1 MQCSTKC
8 PKCQSPEF
16 SPCGWFTRKSDSKKI
31 RRFRCNGCKK
41 TFSTATFDPC
51 YRQRK
56 RKKNHMVKNLLC
68 SGVSQ
73 RRAAMILNLNRKTIE
88 RKLKFLA
95 RMARLEQNEFLE
107 NSEFMEIELDDLITS
122 EHTKC
127 KPLSVT
133 VIVQSKTRTILAL
146 EVSSMPAFGH
156 LAAISREKYG
166 YRPDHRKR
174 GIRSVLTKIQKR
186 VSKNAIIKTDDHR
199 FYPPEIKELLPHAHH
214 VNYLGAKSTIA
225 GQGELKKLIRDPL
238 FSINHT
244 LAMLR
249 ANINRLIRRTWC
261 TTKKASALQDHLD
274 LYVSF
279 HNQQLI

>member
-8 PKCQSPEF
+8 PKCQSPKF
-16 SPCGWFTRKSDSKKI
+16 SLCGWFTRKSDSKKI
-31 RRFRCNGCKK
+31 RRFRCNSCKK

-95 RMARLEQNEFLE
+95 RMARLEQKEFLE

-133 VIVQSKTRTILAL
+133 VVVQSKTRAILAL
-146 EVSSMPAFGH
+146 KVSSMPAFGH

-174 GIRSVLTKIQKR
+174 GIRSVLTKIKKS
-186 VSKNAIIKTDDHR
+186 VSKNAIIKSDELKL
-199 FYPPEIKELLPHAHH
+199 YPPEIKELLPHAHH
-214 VNYLGAKSTIA
+214 VKYLGAKSTIA